1 MRSSA
6 SNRPERSRRTSYR
19 AEIRTGRMVE
29 ILDGYAA
36 NLRRRNLE
44 VPGCTNTLWERY
56 RNLQQA
62 GLRSGLSTEDPA
74 GGL

>member
-1 MRSSA
+1 
-6 SNRPERSRRTSYR
+6 
-19 AEIRTGRMVE
+19 MVE